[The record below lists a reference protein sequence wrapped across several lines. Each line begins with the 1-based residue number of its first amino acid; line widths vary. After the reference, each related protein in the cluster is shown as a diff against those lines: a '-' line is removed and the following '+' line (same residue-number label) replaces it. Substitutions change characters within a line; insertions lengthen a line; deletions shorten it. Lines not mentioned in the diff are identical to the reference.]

1 MVKTHQLVAQKATVR
16 DDEVEAVVDLTVP
29 EDLELVAKR
38 APSNPK
44 GLRKRPNRSV
54 ANVPEE
60 SDRDLDNQISSE
72 DEDAMKERAATLW
85 KEINQSHL
93 ESQPQRDNL
102 WRLQQAEKHAQDTLR
117 EARTIYNFECTK
129 RKMISKPKSAEMN
142 AIHAKLERIES
153 REAVVQQEQVKR
165 VPAKKSPAKKSPAK
179 RGKKD

>member
-1 MVKTHQLVAQKATVR
+1 MVKTHQLVAPKATVR
-16 DDEVEAVVDLTVP
+16 DDEVETVVDLTVP

-85 KEINQSHL
+85 K
-93 ESQPQRDNL
+93 
-102 WRLQQAEKHAQDTLR
+102 
-117 EARTIYNFECTK
+117 
-129 RKMISKPKSAEMN
+129 
-142 AIHAKLERIES
+142 
-153 REAVVQQEQVKR
+153 
-165 VPAKKSPAKKSPAK
+165 
-179 RGKKD
+179 